1 MTLAVDMRGDN
12 SKHFGEDEPRSLTKE
27 ERLRFLHEA
36 HLAAKLLATIALITK
51 KEVLGKRQGVR
62 GYVLRCI
69 LEDYL
74 ISRACP
80 KKYIA
85 KIVGVARDVPGDDER
100 RMWGWRDNEK
110 IDADIHM
117 IHGFID
123 RGLDISDE
131 IDAIVSRCAGE
142 KPPPEPEPIE
152 PEEEAP
158 PPPKPE
164 KKAPY
169 VPGVDPKPEVLRRK
183 REAEAISAKKNFEA
197 RDDYLTG
204 RIAACKRLI
213 ILGGEKGAT
222 KETKENAKLAAR
234 DLERHMQERKTLR
247 KAYKNANAA
256 QAPVMVS

>member
-1 MTLAVDMRGDN
+1 MATADMRGHN
-12 SKHFGEDEPRSLTKE
+12 SRSYGEDEPRSLTKE
-27 ERLRFLHEA
+27 EKLRFLNEA
-36 HLAAKLLATIALITK
+36 HLAAKLLAAVALITK

-85 KIVGVARDVPGDDER
+85 KIIGVARDVPGDDER

-123 RGLDISDE
+123 RGLDISDD
-131 IDAIVSRCAGE
+131 IDAIIARCAGE
-142 KPPPEPEPIE
+142 KPPPEPE
-152 PEEEAP
+152 EEEVELPPP
-158 PPPKPE
+158 PPPKPV

-169 VPGVDPKPEVLRRK
+169 VPGVDPKPDDLRRRK
-183 REAEAISAKKNFEA
+183 EAESLTAKKNFNA
-197 RDDYLTG
+197 RDEYLTG
-204 RIAACKRLI
+204 RILACKKLI
-213 ILGGEKGAT
+213 ILGGKKGAT
-222 KETKENAKLAAR
+222 KDAKENAGIALR
-234 DLERHMQERKTLR
+234 DLEKHMKERQALR
-247 KAYKNANAA
+247 KAWKAANAA
-256 QAPVMVS
+256 